1 MRWLL
6 LLLCGCGGSAGVSS
20 VQMALGTAS
29 GLDPA
34 RVKSVEVLVLG
45 GDSASC
51 ARALQP
57 ASPLDDPEL
66 TVLKHALFAVD
77 GSAKHLGGVPAGQH
91 LVFYAEAF
99 ESPDGVRPYIGRGC
113 AEGELTAG
121 ASQGVSI
128 TLTAAGN

>member
-1 MRWLL
+1 MRWLV

-29 GLDPA
+29 GLDPSE
-34 RVKSVEVLVLG
+34 VKSVEVLVLG
-45 GDSASC
+45 GDHATC
-51 ARALQP
+51 DRALLP

-66 TVLKHALFAVD
+66 MVLRHALFAVD

-91 LVFYAEAF
+91 LVFYAEAYKT
-99 ESPDGVRPYIGRGC
+99 PDGQRPYIGRGC

-121 ASQGVSI
+121 ASEGVSI
-128 TLTAAGN
+128 TLTAAAN